1 MNSNSCGGGRIRTG
15 IPKARTRAA
24 AIQEEYTRLS
34 GKRGWITGYL
44 KHALISDR
52 FAIPLGGVQRLTVSS
67 GNLLRLKYENLSA
80 MLSAAEIVLQGT
92 SDKQVVAPV
101 VAAGGV
107 ATTVA
112 FTSQRSI
119 GALIRISDN
128 WNSADGRQVPIAIS
142 GTGAASVTFALTPC
156 HHWVDLLVLFVSNNI
171 GEGTLVAPDNG
182 TVTIAADRL
191 RAGALVSIESV
202 TLRDLL

>member
-1 MNSNSCGGGRIRTG
+1 MNANNCGAGRIRTG
-15 IPKARTRAA
+15 VPKARTRAA

-92 SDKQVVAPV
+92 SDKQAVAPV
-101 VAAGGV
+101 AAVGAV
-107 ATTVA
+107 ATVA
-112 FTSQRSI
+112 TFTAQRSI

-128 WNSADGRQVPIAIS
+128 WNAADGRPIPLAIS
-142 GTGAASVTFALTPC
+142 GTGAASITFNLTPC

-182 TVTIAADRL
+182 TVTIAADRI
-191 RAGALVSIESV
+191 RTGALLSIESV